1 VAAITAVLARFPEEV
16 ITEVTH
22 PVTGLPSKKGWLPTV
37 KEVSDACKLAHEPI
51 LENDARLKRIAEQF
65 AMREREARGE
75 KPTLQQLKEK
85 YGDDWG
91 IPPAEPVKT
100 SEQKIEDN
108 RVALERAR
116 ARMRAEY
123 EEMGMKPPSK
133 LALSPTALRFIHEQ
147 NDIRAALRD
156 PKDRQDEVA

>member
-1 VAAITAVLARFPEEV
+1 
-16 ITEVTH
+16 
-22 PVTGLPSKKGWLPTV
+22 VTGLPSKKGWLPTV
-37 KEVSDACKLAHEPI
+37 KEVSDACRLAYEPI
-51 LENDARLKRIAEQF
+51 AENEARLKRIAEQL

-75 KPTLQQLKEK
+75 RPTIQQLKEK

-91 IPPAEPVKT
+91 IPPAETVKT
-100 SEQKIEDN
+100 SDQKIEEN
-108 RVALERAR
+108 RAALERGR

-147 NDIRAALRD
+147 NDIRAALRKPED
-156 PKDRQDEVA
+156 QQDEVA